1 MAKLLFARLV
11 ICLSRARNCAEGL
24 FATYAR
30 GAGRAKGILS
40 CLRGLYC
47 LLGLLALVALF
58 SLPLSRAHAAEE
70 GLASA
75 LPSQGGSASLLPYS
89 VMHDALDESPLP
101 TSQAGRSK
109 SAYGKEAFVLARCFG
124 EIHSSMRGHLLML
137 DRNFARRLSGHISR
151 SSLSRRPVI
160 LDESTYM
167 DPDGY
172 DRFATSS
179 GGYYG
184 SSYTVWGTIG
194 GTRSDADS
202 KGTTAK
208 STFGGPEVAV
218 GIDAL
223 SSEGALAGLAL
234 QWSYKDLAVD
244 ARSSQ
249 ADIHSYSAALYAG
262 RELEVGGN
270 VLRLLVGGIYSY
282 HDISSSRS
290 MRTELQR
297 ETLAADYS
305 ANSVRLYA
313 EGAYSMV
320 VAEKFH
326 IEPLV
331 NFGWSWLR
339 TGTFTEQGGETALE
353 GASNPSENVFTILG
367 LRLDLPLME
376 SVRVNAF
383 VGWEHQYGSID
394 PSVEMAFRGLKGG
407 FCLEGNGWNRDE
419 LLFGIGTGVDLGEN
433 LQLALNYDGGFGHIT
448 ETHSGTAMLM
458 YRW

>member
-1 MAKLLFARLV
+1 M
-11 ICLSRARNCAEGL
+11 
-24 FATYAR
+24 
-30 GAGRAKGILS
+30 KGILPHP
-40 CLRGLYC
+40 RGLC
-47 LLGLLALVALF
+47 GRLCLLALVAF
-58 SLPLSRAHAAEE
+58 FCLPLSHAHAAEE
-70 GLASA
+70 NLASA
-75 LPSQGGSASLLPYS
+75 LPSQGGSVSLLPYS
-89 VMHDALDESPLP
+89 VLSDALDESPLS
-101 TSQAGRSK
+101 TGKAEQSE
-109 SAYGKEAFVLARCFG
+109 SADRHDAFVLARSYG
-124 EIHSSMRGHLLML
+124 EMHSSMRGHLIML
-137 DRNFARRLSGHISR
+137 DRVFARRLSGHISR
-151 SSLSRRPVI
+151 SSLNRRPVI

-184 SSYTVWGTIG
+184 SSYTVWGAVG

-202 KGTTAK
+202 KGKTAK

-223 SSEGALAGLAL
+223 SGEGALAGLAL
-234 QWSYKDLAVD
+234 QWSYKDLSVD

-249 ADIHSYSAALYAG
+249 ADIYSYSAALYAG

-313 EGAYSMV
+313 EGAYSMMI
-320 VAEKFH
+320 AEKFH
-326 IEPLV
+326 IEPLL

-339 TGTFTEQGGETALE
+339 TGTFTEQGGEAALE
-353 GASNPSENVFTILG
+353 GASKPSENVFTILG
-367 LRLDLPLME
+367 LRLNLPLME
-376 SVRVNAF
+376 VLRVNAF

-394 PSVEMAFRGLKGG
+394 PSVEMAFRGYKGG
-407 FCLEGNGWNRDE
+407 FKLEGNGWNRDE
-419 LLFGIGTGVDLGEN
+419 LLLGIGTGVDLGEN
-433 LQLALNYDGGFGHIT
+433 LQLALDYGGGFGHNT
-448 ETHSGTAMLM
+448 ETHSGTATLT

>member
-1 MAKLLFARLV
+1 MAKPLLARPA
-11 ICLSRARNCAEGL
+11 IDAIRAEDCAGGV
-24 FATYAR
+24 FATYAW
-30 GAGRAKGILS
+30 GAGRVKKILPRSCGI
-40 CLRGLYC
+40 CGLLC
-47 LLGLLALVALF
+47 LLALVAVF
-58 SLPLSRAHAAEE
+58 SLPSMRARAAD

-75 LPSQGGSASLLPYS
+75 LPSQGGSTSLLPYS
-89 VMHDALDESPLP
+89 VVHDALDASPLAKLEVEQGDDDEVP
-101 TSQAGRSK
+101 LSSIRR
-109 SAYGKEAFVLARCFG
+109 VG
-124 EIHSSMRGHLLML
+124 EIHSTMRGNLILL
-137 DRNFARRLSGHISR
+137 DRNFARQLSGHISR
-151 SSLSRRPVI
+151 SSLGRRPVI

-184 SSYTVWGTIG
+184 SRYNVWGTIG
-194 GTRSDADS
+194 GTRSEMDS
-202 KGTTAK
+202 RGKTAK

-223 SSEGALAGLAL
+223 SSDGALAGLAL
-234 QWSYKDLAVD
+234 QYSYKDLGVD

-249 ADIHSYSAALYAG
+249 ADVYSYSLALYAG

-320 VAEKFH
+320 IAEKFH

-339 TGTFTEQGGETALE
+339 TGTFTEEGGQTALE
-353 GASNPSENVFTILG
+353 GASKPSENVFTILG

-376 SVRVNAF
+376 ELRVNAF
-383 VGWEHQYGSID
+383 VGWEHQYGNLD
-394 PSVEMAFRGLKGG
+394 PSVEMAFRGHKGG
-407 FCLEGNGWNRDE
+407 FSLKGNEWSRDE
-419 LLFGIGTGVDLGEN
+419 LLLGVGAGLDLGDS
-433 LQLALNYDGGFGHIT
+433 LRLTLNYDGAFGNVT
-448 ETHSGTAMLM
+448 ETHSGTATLI